1 MKLRAQIAAAV
12 VCSGL
17 LAGPASA
24 ALIDASDIVSGS
36 GGGLTFAATG
46 GSLGLKTVNGVD
58 GAGVTGGASG
68 NEIDIGQTVTGTS
81 SSGFILS
88 GTTLA
93 FLYDGPEFGDYQ
105 EVATI
110 TATFFGTTT
119 TSTAVLTNIYSSA
132 TDTDLTLFIDGV
144 DSTSL
149 ILGASEATSA
159 TAGTVNLGALFGSSL
174 LSSIE
179 FGAAAGVCG
188 TGSCNNQSDYS
199 IASIST
205 ASVPEP
211 ATVALLGLGLAGV
224 GLSRRRK
231 V

>member
-1 MKLRAQIAAAV
+1 MKLRAPLAAAV

-24 ALIDASDIVSGS
+24 AYISASDIVSGS
-36 GGGLTFAATG
+36 SGGLTFSSSG
-46 GSLGLKTVNGVD
+46 GSLGLKTVAGVE
-58 GAGVTGGASG
+58 GAGVTSGAGG
-68 NEIDIGQTVTGTS
+68 NEIDIGQSITADS
-81 SSGFILS
+81 SSGFVLS

-110 TATFFGTTT
+110 TANFFGSSD
-119 TSTAVLTNIYSSA
+119 TSTAVLTNTYTSA
-132 TDTDLTLFIDGV
+132 NDTILSLLIDGV
-144 DSTSL
+144 DMTSL

-159 TAGTVNLGALFGSSL
+159 TAGTVDLGALFGNTL
-174 LSSIE
+174 LSSLTYT
-179 FGAAAGVCG
+179 ATAGTCG
-188 TGSCNNQSDYS
+188 TGSCNNQSDYG

-211 ATVALLGLGLAGV
+211 ATVALLGLGLAGI
-224 GLSRRRK
+224 GMSRRRK
-231 V
+231 A